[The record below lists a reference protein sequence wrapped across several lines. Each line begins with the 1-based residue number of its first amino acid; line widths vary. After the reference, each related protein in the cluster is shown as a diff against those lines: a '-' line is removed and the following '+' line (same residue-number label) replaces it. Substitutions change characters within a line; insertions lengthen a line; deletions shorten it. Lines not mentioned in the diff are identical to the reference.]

1 MDDDASLRLLLG
13 AIAEQQYRVLLLV
26 KLLIEK
32 KIITSAELDDKFK
45 ESEKFQ
51 FSHDLLEHLVATGLR
66 IGGSLPSSYPKE
78 SQSSAG
84 QGEKEAPDPASET
97 KS

>member
-13 AIAEQQYRVLLLV
+13 AIAEQQYRFMLLL

-32 KIITSAELDDKFK
+32 KFITSIEFDSKFK
-45 ESEKFQ
+45 ETEKFQ
-51 FSHDLLEHLVATGLR
+51 FSHDLLEHLVSTGLR
-66 IGGSLPSSYPKE
+66 ISGSSPSASPKE
-78 SQSSAG
+78 SQAAV
-84 QGEKEAPDPASET
+84 EPEPKEAADPTSGT

>member
-13 AIAEQQYRVLLLV
+13 AIAEQQYRFQLLL

-32 KIITSAELDDKFK
+32 NIIARGELAARFK
-45 ESEKFQ
+45 ETDKFQ

-66 IGGSLPSSYPKE
+66 ISESSPSSSPTE
-78 SQSSAG
+78 SQASVEP
-84 QGEKEAPDPASET
+84 QKKEGFDQT
-97 KS
+97 